1 MSTLLLFDDA
11 MTEHDPG
18 AGHPECPDRLRAIA
32 DRFAR
37 DPVAGTR
44 TAAPRPVERAA
55 VERVHPSHHVQR
67 IYDAE
72 GKHLA
77 LDPDTHLS
85 PGSIAAARLAAG
97 AAVDAVDAV
106 MKPDTDNAFAFVRPP
121 GHHALAD
128 RSMGFCV
135 LNNVAIAAEHAR
147 QVHGLERVLIVDWD
161 VHHGNGTQAIFYDR
175 SDVLFMSSHQF
186 PFYPGTGA
194 VRETG
199 AGAGTGFTVNV
210 PYGPGARDADLRKAF
225 TEVLHP
231 VAEAFEPDLVLVS
244 AGFDGHRQDPL
255 GQFELSREGF
265 ADLCGEVRAVA
276 ERHAHGRLVMLLEGG
291 YDLQALAGSAHACA
305 QVLAGASPPD
315 AAGVTTAGGEATLRL
330 TVDEHRAR
338 WLS

>member
-11 MTEHDPG
+11 MIEHDPG
-18 AGHPECPDRLRAIA
+18 TGHPECPDRLRAIA
-32 DRFAR
+32 DRLAR

-44 TAAPRPVERAA
+44 IAAPTPVGRVA
-55 VERVHPSHHVQR
+55 VERVHPSEHVQR
-67 IYDAE
+67 IYAAE
-72 GKHLA
+72 GKHVT

-106 MKPDTDNAFAFVRPP
+106 MGPDADNAFAFVRPP

-135 LNNVAIAAEHAR
+135 FNNVAIAAEHAR

-161 VHHGNGTQAIFYDR
+161 VHHGNGTQAVFYDR
-175 SDVLFMSSHQF
+175 SDVLFVSSHQF

-199 AGAGTGFTVNV
+199 TGDGEGYTVNL
-210 PYGPGARDADLRKAF
+210 PYGPGACDADLRKAF

-231 VAEAFEPDLVLVS
+231 IAESFEPDLVLVS
-244 AGFDGHRQDPL
+244 AGFDGHRSDPL

-265 ADLCGEVRAVA
+265 ADLCGEVRGIAD
-276 ERHAHGRLVMLLEGG
+276 RHANGRLVMLLEGG
-291 YDLQALAGSAHACA
+291 YDLEALAASAHACT

-315 AAGVTTAGGEATLRL
+315 NAGSGTRGGDATLTQ
-330 TVDEHRAR
+330 TVNEHRAR